1 MPITQYCSAQHILAL
16 TGREG
21 DDIWDY
27 DVWRLWTYQFAH
39 AGIGH
44 LLPNVL
50 CQIIFG
56 TLLEIVHGPLRVGS
70 LYTIGV
76 IFGGCFSLIVKVKPS
91 SLSYG
96 SHKGILASFELGR
109 RLGRCLRVDNGCP
122 GQYDA
127 QLE

>member
-1 MPITQYCSAQHILAL
+1 MSYIKFKYFFQVILFVYFYTSKFCADVPITQYCSAQHILAL
-16 TGREG
+16 TGRQG
-21 DDIWDY
+21 DDIWNY

-44 LLPNVL
+44 LLPNVV

-76 IFGGCFSLIVKVKPS
+76 IFGGCFSLIVKVTMNF
-91 SLSYG
+91 
-96 SHKGILASFELGR
+96 I
-109 RLGRCLRVDNGCP
+109 RLVIIINYL
-122 GQYDA
+122 
-127 QLE
+127 L